1 MEGIS
6 KVDITVDLRG
16 KVGLVTG
23 AGGHIGGG
31 CALALAR
38 CGADLV
44 LNDVR
49 EDALAAICNQV
60 RGMGRRAVP
69 LLGDSADHAVVQRL
83 GEQALRELGP
93 VFVYMNVAGQ
103 AMPKHIVDM
112 SEAEW
117 DRTQDANVKSLFNW
131 CQALVPS
138 MLAGEGGRIVGLS
151 SVSGKQG
158 GDLNSV
164 SRAAYAAAKGG
175 VMGFVRGLAREVAPK
190 VTVNAIC
197 PGLVINDR
205 TAKLLTARPQM
216 MDQYLMGRPGEGA
229 DIAKA
234 LLYFVAADW
243 VTGEVTDVNG
253 GYYID

>member
-1 MEGIS
+1 M
-6 KVDITVDLRG
+6 DLTVDLRG

-23 AGGHIGGG
+23 AGGQIGGA

-38 CGADLV
+38 CGADLA

-49 EDALAAICNQV
+49 ADALDAICAQV
-60 RGMGRRAVP
+60 TALGRRALP
-69 LLGDSADHAVVQRL
+69 LLGDSADHAAVQAMGRR
-83 GEQALRELGP
+83 ALDEMGG
-93 VFVYMNVAGQ
+93 VFVFMNVAGQ
-103 AMPKHIVDM
+103 SQPKHIVDM
-112 SEAEW
+112 TEAEW
-117 DRTQDANVKSLFNW
+117 DRTQAANVKSLFNW
-131 CQALVPS
+131 CQALLPS
-138 MLAGEGGRIVGLS
+138 MLAGPGGRIVGLS

-175 VMGFVRGLAREVAPK
+175 VMGFVRGLAREAAPK

-197 PGLVINDR
+197 PGLVINPR
-205 TAKLLTARPQM
+205 TQKLLEERPQM
-216 MDQYLMGRPGEGA
+216 LEQYLAGRAGTGA

>member
-1 MEGIS
+1 M
-6 KVDITVDLRG
+6 DLTVDLRG
-16 KVGLVTG
+16 KVALVTG
-23 AGGHIGGG
+23 AGGNIGGA

-38 CGADLV
+38 CGAVLA

-49 EDALAAICNQV
+49 EDALAAVCDRV
-60 RGMGRRAVP
+60 RAMGRRALP
-69 LLGDSADHAVVQRL
+69 LPGDSADHAVVREL
-83 GEQALRELGP
+83 GHRALAELGP
-93 VFVYMNVAGQ
+93 VFVYMNVAGE

-117 DRTQDANVKSLFNW
+117 DRTQAANVKSLFNW
-131 CQALVPS
+131 CQVLLPS

-197 PGLVINDR
+197 PGLVLNDR
-205 TAKLLTARPQM
+205 TRRLLAARPQM
-216 MDQYLMGRPGEGA
+216 MEQYLMGRPGTGE
-229 DIAKA
+229 DVAKA